1 MVGPTASRT
10 AEMTADWTVCRMA
23 VGSEGGMAARLVDQK
38 VAKRVFSMAVQWVYS
53 MGASKAAKMVASR
66 VVEMGELSD
75 DVWAEKRVD
84 SKVAL
89 MVALMVHP

>member
-1 MVGPTASRT
+1 M
-10 AEMTADWTVCRMA
+10 
-23 VGSEGGMAARLVDQK
+23 
-38 VAKRVFSMAVQWVYS
+38 
-53 MGASKAAKMVASR
+53 

-89 MVALMVHP
+89 MVALMVHQ